1 MVPDLDPD
9 KPDPDPVWP
18 DLDPAISGSGSGLPG
33 SKSGNI
39 RIWIRLLPDLDPVAA
54 RSKVPHGLYGPVQAL
69 PWGRAPPPLT
79 WALEEQPAGDGLA
92 EDAGVPGVGPA
103 QAHHQ
108 GHAGE
113 YLG

>member
-33 SKSGNI
+33 SRSGNI

-54 RSKVPHGLYGPVQAL
+54 GSKVPHELSGPVQAL
-69 PWGRAPPPLT
+69 PWRVYSNLPVMSDDLLLPDP
-79 WALEEQPAGDGLA
+79 WRIPASSYLPFPGEASLL
-92 EDAGVPGVGPA
+92 VPTLRGS
-103 QAHHQ
+103 
-108 GHAGE
+108 
-113 YLG
+113 

>member
-33 SKSGNI
+33 SRSGNI

-54 RSKVPHGLYGPVQAL
+54 GSKVPHGLSGPVQAL
-69 PWGRAPPPLT
+69 ARTVSSAQGRPFNKGFILIPRP
-79 WALEEQPAGDGLA
+79 
-92 EDAGVPGVGPA
+92 
-103 QAHHQ
+103 
-108 GHAGE
+108 
-113 YLG
+113 

>member
-33 SKSGNI
+33 SRSGNI

-54 RSKVPHGLYGPVQAL
+54 GSKVPHGLSGPVQAL
-69 PWGRAPPPLT
+69 PCVRPCWALGLASGVVCFRKITQVAFNPPLG
-79 WALEEQPAGDGLA
+79 QD
-92 EDAGVPGVGPA
+92 
-103 QAHHQ
+103 
-108 GHAGE
+108 
-113 YLG
+113 